1 MQYKPD
7 MPRQH
12 VPCVLLATGADNV
25 SMPHVAAT
33 AINQY
38 LLLPAGL
45 TATSAPHV
53 AAAGELN
60 RQINK

>member
-1 MQYKPD
+1 

-12 VPCVLLATGADNV
+12 VPCVLLATGADSV
-25 SMPHVAAT
+25 SMPHVAAA
-33 AINQY
+33 AIDQY